1 MIDDMSTGRLENLH
15 HWRQNPNLV
24 VIIADIREPI
34 SLTVDQIYHL
44 ASPASPVHY
53 MKDPI
58 KTMTTNFDGTRNML
72 RLSAKYGAKFL
83 LASTSETYGDPLVH
97 PQEESYWGNVNPVGP
112 RSSYDESKRS
122 SEALA
127 VAFHQTERVNIS
139 IARIFNTY
147 GPRMRI
153 DDGRVISN
161 FIVQA
166 LRNESLT
173 IYGDGNQTRS
183 FLYISDLVAGL
194 KALMQSNEPMPVN
207 IGNED
212 EISILRLIE
221 SIDNN
226 ISGRKLQTKQL
237 DRLVDDPQRRRPNA
251 TKAFRVLKGWKPKVL
266 LKDGLKY
273 TIEYFKKELNQD
285 IL

>member
-1 MIDDMSTGRLENLH
+1 MIDDLSTGRMQNLR

-24 VIIADIREPI
+24 MITADIRKPI
-34 SLTVDQIYHL
+34 SITVDQIYHL

-72 RLSAKYGAKFL
+72 ELSAKYDAKFL

-112 RSSYDESKRS
+112 RSSYDESKRT

-127 VAFHQTERVNIS
+127 VAFHQTKRVKIC

-173 IYGDGNQTRS
+173 IYGNGDQTRS
-183 FLYISDLVAGL
+183 FLYISDLVTGL
-194 KALMQSNEPMPVN
+194 KALMQSNESMPVN

-212 EISILRLIE
+212 EISILKLIE
-221 SIDNN
+221 SIDYNF
-226 ISGRKLQTKQL
+226 SGRKLQTKKL
-237 DRLVDDPQRRRPNA
+237 DRLVDDPQRRKPNA
-251 TKAFRVLKGWKPKVL
+251 TKAFRVLNGWKPKVL
-266 LKDGLKY
+266 LKDGLRY
-273 TIEYFKKELNQD
+273 TIDYFKKELR
-285 IL
+285 